1 MRTWFWKE
9 IQAAAAKYALDP
21 ILVEALVVQESAG
34 NCDAFRFEKDF
45 WNRLM
50 KPQAKYRGLNPRRYS
65 SSYGLMQ
72 IMWAVATER
81 GWSADL
87 PPELLFV
94 PETAL
99 DLGCKQLRHLFDLIK
114 LKVPTATPEQLTNS
128 VLASYNGGWGGNL
141 PGAAPLRQ
149 QRYAT
154 EVLAKYAQLVKE
166 HA

>member
-9 IQAAAAKYALDP
+9 IQVAAAKYKLDP
-21 ILVEALVVQESAG
+21 ILVEAVVVQESAG

-50 KPQAKYRGLNPRRYS
+50 KPKPEYRGLNPRRYA

-72 IMWAVATER
+72 VMWAVAVER
-81 GWSADL
+81 GWSRDL
-87 PPELLFV
+87 PPELLAV

-99 DLGCKQLRHLFDLIK
+99 EYGCRQLRHLFDLLK
-114 LKVPTATPEQLTNS
+114 TKVPAATNEQMTHA

-141 PGAAPLRQ
+141 PGTALRNQ
-149 QRYAT
+149 SYAT
-154 EVLAKYAQLVKE
+154 QVLAKYAQLTVE
-166 HA
+166 HK